1 MSNRQ
6 ESKAL
11 RMGCTIGYGIGAIG
25 EGIGYN
31 VFFSFFSFFLTTVAG
46 IPPAVAGV
54 ISSVAVLW
62 DAVTDPMIGS
72 WSDTTRNPKGRR
84 RPFIM
89 TGSVLFGVSIA
100 MVFFNF
106 DIPVGLKT
114 VYFILAN
121 GFYWIAL
128 TSCVIP
134 HISLGSE
141 LTDDFN
147 ERTKLRSCAVT
158 LMGIGTLIAT
168 SSTLLLVKFYQGVFG
183 SESAGWAATGITF
196 GVIVALVY
204 HLCCFAVKNLEP
216 ANPNLAEPARKKPWK
231 ETLAIFL
238 RSAKRAFQ
246 NKALS
251 LLIVVNFSYNV
262 FVTLSSGLLVYV
274 LSYVFVYDEAQTSM
288 VYLVQGILV
297 ILTAILAGCVA
308 NKTDKK
314 TVMTG
319 SMLLTIIACLII
331 GFFPSKSVWLY
342 TYVVIYALGNSGF
355 WTMIYAMSY
364 DSAIL
369 EQIETGKKPDG
380 LYTSLIGLFMK
391 FGNALGT
398 LIMGFGLQ
406 LIGFSSESETQ
417 TEATVQGIKLLFG
430 IAPSIVILVGLI
442 AAIAYPL
449 TKAKYVELQGVLKA
463 KENAGR

>member
-1 MSNRQ
+1 M
-6 ESKAL
+6 
-11 RMGCTIGYGIGAIG
+11 
-25 EGIGYN
+25 
-31 VFFSFFSFFLTTVAG
+31 
-46 IPPAVAGV
+46 
-54 ISSVAVLW
+54 
-62 DAVTDPMIGS
+62 
-72 WSDTTRNPKGRR
+72 
-84 RPFIM
+84 
-89 TGSVLFGVSIA
+89 
-100 MVFFNF
+100 
-106 DIPVGLKT
+106 
-114 VYFILAN
+114 
-121 GFYWIAL
+121 
-128 TSCVIP
+128 
-134 HISLGSE
+134 
-141 LTDDFN
+141 
-147 ERTKLRSCAVT
+147 
-158 LMGIGTLIAT
+158 
-168 SSTLLLVKFYQGVFG
+168 
-183 SESAGWAATGITF
+183 
-196 GVIVALVY
+196 Y

-331 GFFPSKSVWLY
+331 GFLPSKSVWLY
-342 TYVVIYALGNSGF
+342 TYVAIYALGNSGF

-417 TEATVQGIKLLFG
+417 TEATVQGIKRLFG

>member
-6 ESKAL
+6 ESKSL
-11 RMGCTIGYGIGAIG
+11 SMGCTIGYGIGAIG

-46 IPPAVAGV
+46 IPPAIAGV

-72 WSDTTRNPKGRR
+72 WSDITKNPKGRR

-89 TGSVLFGVSIA
+89 TGSILFGVSIA
-100 MVFFNF
+100 LVFFNF
-106 DIPVGLKT
+106 NIPVGLKT

-141 LTDDFN
+141 LTDDFD

-168 SSTLLLVKFYQGVFG
+168 SSTLLLVKFYKGIFG
-183 SESAGWAATGITF
+183 SDSAGWAATGITF
-196 GVIVALVY
+196 GIIVALVY
-204 HLCCFAVKNLEP
+204 NLCCIAVKKLEP
-216 ANPNLAEPARKKPWK
+216 ANPNLTGSPQKKPLK

-238 RSAKRAFQ
+238 RSAKKAFK

-251 LLIVVNFSYNV
+251 LLIIVNFSYNV

-274 LSYVFVYDEAQTSM
+274 LSYVFCYDEAQTST

-297 ILTAILAGCVA
+297 IITAIIAGYAA

-314 TVMTG
+314 TVMVS
-319 SMLLTIIACLII
+319 SMLLTIIACLIL
-331 GFFPSKSVWLY
+331 GFLPSVSVWLY
-342 TYVVIYALGNSGF
+342 TYVIIYALGNSGF

-364 DSAIL
+364 DSAII
-369 EQIETGKKPDG
+369 EQIATGEKPDG

-406 LIGFSSESETQ
+406 LIGFSSESEVQ
-417 TEATVQGIKLLFG
+417 AEATVHGIKLLFG

-449 TKAKYVELQGVLKA
+449 TKVKYIELQEILKA
-463 KENAGR
+463 KGNTGC

>member
-6 ESKAL
+6 TSKTL
-11 RMGCTIGYGIGAIG
+11 SMGCTIGYGIGAIG

-46 IPPAVAGV
+46 IPPAIAGV

-62 DAVTDPMIGS
+62 DAVTDPIIGS

-89 TGSVLFGVSIA
+89 VGSVLFGVSIA
-100 MVFFNF
+100 LVFFNF
-106 DIPVGLKT
+106 NLPVGLKT
-114 VYFILAN
+114 VYFVLAN
-121 GFYWIAL
+121 GFYWVAL

-141 LTDDFN
+141 LTDDFDG
-147 ERTKLRSCAVT
+147 RTRLRSCAVT

-168 SSTLLLVKFYQGVFG
+168 SSTLILVKFYQGVFG
-183 SESAGWAATGITF
+183 SDSAGWAATGITF
-196 GVIVALVY
+196 GIIVALMY
-204 HLCCFAVKNLEP
+204 NLCCIVVKKLEP
-216 ANPNLAEPARKKPWK
+216 ANPNLTGTVQKKNLQ
-231 ETLAIFL
+231 ETLTTFL
-238 RSAKRAFQ
+238 HNAKRAFK

-251 LLIVVNFSYNV
+251 LLIIVNFSYNV

-274 LSYVFVYDEAQTSM
+274 LSYVFAYDEAQSST

-297 ILTAILAGCVA
+297 ILTAIMAGYAA

-314 TVMTG
+314 TVMVG
-319 SMLLTIIACLII
+319 SMLLTIIACLVI
-331 GFFPSKSVWLY
+331 GFLPSTSAMLY

-364 DSAIL
+364 DSAIV
-369 EQIETGKKPDG
+369 EQIETGEKPDG

-406 LIGFSSESETQ
+406 LIGFSSESEIQ
-417 TEATVQGIKLLFG
+417 TEATVHGIKLLFG
-430 IAPSIVILVGLI
+430 IAPSIVILIGLI
-442 AAIAYPL
+442 AAVSYPL
-449 TKAKYVELQGVLKA
+449 TKAKYLELQEILKE
-463 KENAGR
+463 KENTHR

>member
-1 MSNRQ
+1 MSKRY
-6 ESKAL
+6 EPKAL
-11 RMGCTIGYGIGAIG
+11 SMGCTIGYGIGAVG

-62 DAVTDPMIGS
+62 DAVTDPIIGN

-89 TGSVLFGVSIA
+89 VGSILFGVSIA
-100 MVFFNF
+100 LVFFNF
-106 DIPVGLKT
+106 DISVGFKT
-114 VYFILAN
+114 FYFVLAN
-121 GFYWIAL
+121 GFYWVAL
-128 TSCVIP
+128 TACVIP

-168 SSTLLLVKFYQGVFG
+168 SSTLLLVKFYTGVFG
-183 SESAGWAATGITF
+183 SDSAGWAATGITF

-204 HLCCFAVKNLEP
+204 NLCCIAVKKLEP
-216 ANPNLAEPARKKPWK
+216 ANPNLTVEQPKKQVK
-231 ETLAIFL
+231 ETLTAFL
-238 RSAKRAFQ
+238 HNAKRAFK
-246 NKALS
+246 NKALRM
-251 LLIVVNFSYNV
+251 LIIVNFSYNV

-274 LSYVFVYDEAQTSM
+274 LSYVFAYDEAQTSA

-297 ILTAILAGCVA
+297 ILTAIIAGYAA

-314 TVMTG
+314 IVMEG
-319 SMLLTIIACLII
+319 SMLLTILACLII
-331 GFFPSKSVWLY
+331 GFLPSTSALLY

-364 DSAIL
+364 DSAIV
-369 EQIETGKKPDG
+369 EQIETGEKPDG

-406 LIGFSSESETQ
+406 LIGFSSESEVQ
-417 TEATVQGIKLLFG
+417 TEATVHGIKLLFG
-430 IAPSIVILVGLI
+430 IAPSIVILIGLL
-442 AAIAYPL
+442 AAAAYPL
-449 TKAKYVELQGVLKA
+449 TKAKYTELQEILKA
-463 KENAGR
+463 KENTQC

>member
-1 MSNRQ
+1 M
-6 ESKAL
+6 
-11 RMGCTIGYGIGAIG
+11 
-25 EGIGYN
+25 
-31 VFFSFFSFFLTTVAG
+31 
-46 IPPAVAGV
+46 
-54 ISSVAVLW
+54 
-62 DAVTDPMIGS
+62 
-72 WSDTTRNPKGRR
+72 
-84 RPFIM
+84 
-89 TGSVLFGVSIA
+89 
-100 MVFFNF
+100 
-106 DIPVGLKT
+106 
-114 VYFILAN
+114 
-121 GFYWIAL
+121 
-128 TSCVIP
+128 
-134 HISLGSE
+134 
-141 LTDDFN
+141 
-147 ERTKLRSCAVT
+147 
-158 LMGIGTLIAT
+158 
-168 SSTLLLVKFYQGVFG
+168 
-183 SESAGWAATGITF
+183 
-196 GVIVALVY
+196 Y
-204 HLCCFAVKNLEP
+204 HLCFFDVKNLEP
-216 ANPNLAEPARKKPWK
+216 FNPNLAEPARKKPWK

-319 SMLLTIIACLII
+319 SMLLTIIAWLII

-449 TKAKYVELQGVLKA
+449 TKAKYIELQGVLKA